1 MFVKELL
8 EDKRYMRFGV
18 ILMLSAAVC
27 AVGSMF
33 GLIGLDTDFSECE
46 NAKKIELL
54 EKYNCKYGYATFWNA
69 NALTVLT
76 GEKIKVRSIKISDG
90 KAERYNY
97 QSQKSWFAEQKG
109 INEYFV
115 LLSSDEY
122 DDIESGDPDFIE
134 SAKDI
139 YDEGDYYILKF
150 DENIF

>member
-1 MFVKELL
+1 M
-8 EDKRYMRFGV
+8 
-18 ILMLSAAVC
+18 IQ
-27 AVGSMF
+27 
-33 GLIGLDTDFSECE
+33 
-46 NAKKIELL
+46 
-54 EKYNCKYGYATFWNA
+54 
-69 NALTVLT
+69 
-76 GEKIKVRSIKISDG
+76 VRSIKISDG